1 MLDSIYIPLTQR
13 AAEARDLANRAAGY
27 GNNWANGNAALAA
40 AVEEWNRSAGANALP
55 AFAQYHAANAP
66 MPDDVRGRRAS
77 IDTNP
82 NQTARLAAQAELLG
96 IAANLAAGNK
106 DFGNLAPWPAQW
118 ADWDNGRR
126 REAEA
131 LWWRCANAW
140 TADIPVRTAQAWKL
154 TIPLHKGKPDAMFMA
169 HNNYEDLKRRLAGHV
184 AGKAAQINGVSTLLG
199 DRGRAWTLRNKRL
212 QQDLMER
219 IHRSLGVPDL
229 VAVVKRMDDALEQH
243 PGDAQL
249 GERLDTL
256 HKDLGEYTDAVLA
269 LHTLMNQTIE
279 LTAIA
284 NRQQMSAAVG
294 RVARAA
300 AAVRAVAA
308 VRPAVQ
314 ARR

>member
-1 MLDSIYIPLTQR
+1 MVQPVLSPPLYS
-13 AAEARDLANRAAGY
+13 AAQ
-27 GNNWANGNAALAA
+27 
-40 AVEEWNRSAGANALP
+40 S
-55 AFAQYHAANAP
+55 
-66 MPDDVRGRRAS
+66 
-77 IDTNP
+77 NP
-82 NQTARLAAQAELLG
+82 NQTARLAAQVELFA

-169 HNNYEDLKRRLAGHV
+169 HANYEDLKQRLAGHV
-184 AGKAAQINGVSTLLG
+184 AGKAAQINRVSALLG
-199 DRGRAWTLRNKRL
+199 DRGRVWTLRNKRV

-219 IHRSLGVPDL
+219 IHRSLGAPDL
-229 VAVVKRMDDALEQH
+229 AAVVKRMDAALEQH

-249 GERLDTL
+249 GERLDAL
-256 HKDLGEYTDAVLA
+256 HKDMGEYTDAVLA

-284 NRQQMSAAVG
+284 SRQQMSAAVG
-294 RVARAA
+294 RVTRAA

-308 VRPAVQ
+308 VRPAH
-314 ARR
+314 AAA

>member
-1 MLDSIYIPLTQR
+1 MVQPVLSPPLYS
-13 AAEARDLANRAAGY
+13 AAQ
-27 GNNWANGNAALAA
+27 
-40 AVEEWNRSAGANALP
+40 S
-55 AFAQYHAANAP
+55 
-66 MPDDVRGRRAS
+66 
-77 IDTNP
+77 NP
-82 NQTARLAAQAELLG
+82 NQTARLAAQVELFA
-96 IAANLAAGNK
+96 IAAHLAAGNK

-169 HNNYEDLKRRLAGHV
+169 HANYEDLKRRLAGHV
-184 AGKAAQINGVSTLLG
+184 AGKAAQINRVS
-199 DRGRAWTLRNKRL
+199 
-212 QQDLMER
+212 
-219 IHRSLGVPDL
+219 
-229 VAVVKRMDDALEQH
+229 AL
-243 PGDAQL
+243 L